1 MIRRLGAE
9 FLGTAILVATVVGS
23 GIMGTL
29 LTDDLAVTLLIN
41 AGATVAVLGVLIWG
55 IGPISGAQF
64 NPAVTVIAAIDR
76 QMRPAEGLGYL
87 AAQVAGGI
95 SGAIPAN
102 LMFALP
108 PIETSTTV
116 RTGWNIWLGE
126 VVATAGL
133 LLVIGALTRTG
144 RGHLGPLLVP
154 AWIGAAYF
162 FTSSTSFANPAV
174 TIGRSLTD
182 TFAGIAPSSVL
193 PFIAFQAASARPS
206 APCSPQPSTPAGR
219 APPSRWTCPI
229 PSIARRR
236 AQSRTSRLATEPGS
250 HRSSSMPSVA
260 SVDADAFR
268 GTVSRSARCSG
279 HPRGRSIG
287 PSTPPR

>member
-1 MIRRLGAE
+1 MVRRLGAE
-9 FLGTAILVATVVGS
+9 FLGTAVLVATVVGS

-55 IGPISGAQF
+55 FGPISGAQF
-64 NPAVTVIAAIDR
+64 NPAVTVVALVR
-76 QMRPAEGLGYL
+76 REMPVTEGLGYL
-87 AAQVAGGI
+87 LAQTLGGI
-95 SGAIPAN
+95 CGAILAN

-108 PIETSTTV
+108 PIEESSTV

-144 RGHLGPLLVP
+144 RGHLGALLVP

-182 TFAGIAPSSVL
+182 TFAGIAPGSVL
-193 PFIAFQAASARPS
+193 PFIGFQFLGAALGAVLTEFFYP
-206 APCSPQPSTPAGR
+206 
-219 APPSRWTCPI
+219 
-229 PSIARRR
+229 RR
-236 AQSRTSRLATEPGS
+236 ATQPEPLDLPDPV
-250 HRSSSMPSVA
+250 H
-260 SVDADAFR
+260 
-268 GTVSRSARCSG
+268 
-279 HPRGRSIG
+279 
-287 PSTPPR
+287 

>member
-1 MIRRLGAE
+1 MVRRLGAE
-9 FLGTAILVATVVGS
+9 FLGTAVLVATVVGS

-55 IGPISGAQF
+55 FGPISGAQF
-64 NPAVTVIAAIDR
+64 NPAVTVVALAR
-76 QMRPAEGLGYL
+76 REMPVTEGLGYL
-87 AAQVAGGI
+87 LAQTLGGI
-95 SGAIPAN
+95 CGAILAN

-108 PIETSTTV
+108 PIEQSSTV

-144 RGHLGPLLVP
+144 RGHLGALLVP

-182 TFAGIAPSSVL
+182 TFAGIAPGSVL
-193 PFIAFQAASARPS
+193 PFIGFQFLGAAIGALLTEAFYP
-206 APCSPQPSTPAGR
+206 
-219 APPSRWTCPI
+219 
-229 PSIARRR
+229 RR
-236 AQSRTSRLATEPGS
+236 
-250 HRSSSMPSVA
+250 
-260 SVDADAFR
+260 
-268 GTVSRSARCSG
+268 
-279 HPRGRSIG
+279 
-287 PSTPPR
+287 STPPEPLDLPDPVHHPRPSSHP